1 MLRVAA
7 LHSIDLNDHGLPLFQ
22 VLMRHFQLSMALQR
36 QNSILER
43 FPLRAE
49 HPTELLTEGPFWLL
63 GMKARGIL
71 MYEMKTAIAE
81 EKHLCI
87 QL

>member
-7 LHSIDLNDHGLPLFQ
+7 LHSIDLNDHGLPLLQ

-36 QNSILER
+36 QNNILER

-49 HPTELLTEGPFWLL
+49 HPTELLTEGPCWLL

-81 EKHLCI
+81 EKHHCI